1 MKNRILDFSAVP
13 EALRQRKAWL
23 LWKSEQH
30 PGDKKPRKVPY
41 YADGRRRTGE
51 QGAPADR
58 AALVGF
64 DAALAALGSGD
75 FTGLGY
81 AFLPGN
87 EDIGI
92 DLDHVRDPETG
103 ALTPR
108 TLAIVDACASYTE
121 ISPSGTGLHI
131 YCQGETETFKS
142 NDIGVEVFCGRQF
155 FTVTGAHLVGTP
167 TSVNPI
173 GEETL
178 RRLKATVD
186 QAKKRPDG
194 KPSTAPP
201 ALDGQAKVE
210 SALCFV
216 SADIGYDDWIKI
228 GMAVH
233 AELGP
238 GAFHVW
244 DAWSAK
250 SAKYPGEKALRGH
263 WKSFA
268 PGGVTGGTLYA
279 LANEAGWQPPRWVNT
294 NPSTPSRSS
303 NLGDP
308 DAPPAVAEWDDPM
321 IPGSIAVPD
330 VRAKPVLPTW
340 AGEMAQAV
348 ADSTQ
353 TPEAMATML
362 LLSVLAT
369 CLQRQFEVAPY
380 GEDDDYTEPLALWV
394 LVAMQSGSRKTAV
407 INALTGPL
415 LRWEK
420 LERDRRRSEIA
431 RVNAARAVAKK
442 RIEKLTKD
450 AANADNDEARQRLRD
465 EISEEEQAMPA
476 EIYPPKLFTGDV
488 TAETLQT
495 LLVKQ
500 GERMAVLTD
509 EAGIFLVMAG
519 LYSGGNASLDV
530 FLQGHAGSPVRVDR
544 ADREAYLEKP
554 ALTFGLALQNGVLA
568 DVASGRRFRD
578 SGLLARALYAIPESN
593 VGKRDVRRRVSIP
606 EAVRRAYE
614 AGIFG
619 LLEGRPLVP
628 GKPKVLPFTDPAR
641 EVWLDFAEEIEGGQ
655 GEGGK
660 FEAILDWTSK
670 LPGAAARV
678 AGLLELAEVGL
689 GADSVS
695 QVSVERAVQLCRL
708 LIPHAHEAFGLLGA
722 DNVDA
727 DGMAIL
733 RWAKANRLST
743 FKRSQCQK
751 AMEGRFRSVDR
762 LIKAAERLEQRNIL
776 REFKEINRRA
786 PPSVGYRVNPKCF
799 DKPE

>member
-1 MKNRILDFSAVP
+1 MSRADFSAIP
-13 EALRQRKAWL
+13 EALRLRHTWL

-41 YADGRRRTGE
+41 YADGRRRIGE

-58 AALVGF
+58 AALVSF
-64 DAALAALGSGD
+64 DAALAALDGGD
-75 FTGLGY
+75 FTGLGF

-87 EDIGI
+87 DDIGI
-92 DLDHVRDPETG
+92 DLDHCRDPNTG
-103 ALTPR
+103 ELTER
-108 TLAIVDACASYTE
+108 ARAIVDACASYTE

-131 YCQGETETFKS
+131 YCRGETETFKS

-155 FTVTGAHLVGTP
+155 FTVTGNHLVGTP

-194 KPSTAPP
+194 KPSTTPP
-201 ALDGQAKVE
+201 AMDGQPKVE

-216 SADIGYDDWIKI
+216 SADIGYDDWIKV
-228 GMAVH
+228 GMAIH

-279 LANEAGWQPPRWVNT
+279 LANEAGWQPPRRVNT
-294 NPSTPSRSS
+294 NPSTPARSS
-303 NLGDP
+303 SLSDP
-308 DAPPAVAEWDDPM
+308 DATPPEPEWPDPM
-321 IPGSIAVPD
+321 IPGSIAVP
-330 VRAKPVLPTW
+330 ALPASLLPTW
-340 AGEMAQAV
+340 VGDMAKAV
-348 ADSTQ
+348 AESTQ
-353 TPEAMATML
+353 TPEAMSTL
-362 LLSVLAT
+362 LALAVLAT
-369 CLQRQFEVAPY
+369 CLQRRFEVAPY
-380 GEDDDYTEPLALWV
+380 GEDDDYTEPLALWI
-394 LVAMQSGSRKTAV
+394 LIAMLSGSRKTAV
-407 INALTGPL
+407 INALIAVL
-415 LRWEK
+415 LHWEK
-420 LERDRRRSEIA
+420 LERDRRRRDIA

-450 AANADNDEARQRLRD
+450 AANADNDDARERLRE
-465 EISEEEQAMPA
+465 EISREEEEMPV
-476 EIYPPKLFTGDV
+476 EIWPPKLFTGDT
-488 TAETLQT
+488 TAETCQS

-500 GERMAVLTD
+500 GERLAVLTD
-509 EAGIFLVMAG
+509 EPGIFQVMAG

-530 FLQGHAGSPVRVDR
+530 FLQGHAGSSVRVDR

-578 SGLLARALYAIPESN
+578 SGLLARFLYAIPESN

-606 EAVRRAYE
+606 EPVRRAYE

-619 LLEGRPLVP
+619 LLESRPAVP

-641 EVWLDFAEEIEGGQ
+641 EAWLDFAEEIEAGQ

-727 DGMAIL
+727 DAMAIL

-762 LIKAAERLEQRNIL
+762 LIKAAERLVQRDIL

-786 PPSVGYRVNPKCF
+786 PPSVCIA
-799 DKPE
+799 